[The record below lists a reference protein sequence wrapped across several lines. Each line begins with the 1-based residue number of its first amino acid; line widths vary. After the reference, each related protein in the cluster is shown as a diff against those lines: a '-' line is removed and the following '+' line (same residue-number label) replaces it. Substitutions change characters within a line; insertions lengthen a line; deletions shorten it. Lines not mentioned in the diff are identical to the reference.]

1 MSTSQQDIPTIPSA
15 PQPLDSSK
23 EMNPSPPSALILA
36 ETIPNKNEEHSSS
49 DLQQQVDNG
58 SDTPKIPTAAP
69 LPAVAAQVQ
78 DPNLTKAED
87 PVEAE
92 NSDQND
98 SSNKEGGKCDY
109 YKLTKGKIVLL
120 YHLCRGNFLS

>member
-15 PQPLDSSK
+15 PQSLDSSK
-23 EMNPSPPSALILA
+23 EMNPSPPSAPIRA
-36 ETIPNKNEEHSSS
+36 ETIPNKKEEHSSS
-49 DLQQQVDNG
+49 DVQQQVGNG
-58 SDTPKIPTAAP
+58 SDTPKIATTCPP
-69 LPAVAAQVQ
+69 PAVATQVQ
-78 DPNLTKAED
+78 DPNLTKTED
-87 PVEAE
+87 PIEAE

-98 SSNKEGGKCDY
+98 TNNKEGGKCDY